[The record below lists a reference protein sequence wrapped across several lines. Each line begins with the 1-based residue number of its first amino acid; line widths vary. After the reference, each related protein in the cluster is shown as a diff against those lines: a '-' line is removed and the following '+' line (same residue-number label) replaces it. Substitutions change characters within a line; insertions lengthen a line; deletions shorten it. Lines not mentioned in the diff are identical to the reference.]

1 MVAAA
6 PAGLLERI
14 DDLKL
19 HIDELESELAQASR
33 VAEAAAKRSRR
44 LGERT
49 QQLQSYAIQHVYE
62 GDEGPAR
69 AALQQK
75 AAAAEA
81 LAKAND
87 RARLNCLLAA
97 KLEQV
102 GADGCGAFQRMFA
115 AVCFH
120 PPDRATWHWLQTVCK
135 TACCTC
141 ESRCFRSMQ
150 QQGRGT
156 LADAMYACHGH
167 SSEQAI

>member
-1 MVAAA
+1 MFVAA
-6 PAGLLERI
+6 PADMLDRI

-19 HIDELESELAQASR
+19 HIDELESELAEASR

-49 QQLQSYAIQHVYE
+49 QQLQSYAVQHVYE

-102 GADGCGAFQRMFA
+102 GVEGCGACEWVLVPAQCVTHLINA
-115 AVCFH
+115 SAVCES
-120 PPDRATWHWLQTVCK
+120 
-135 TACCTC
+135 ACCRLQYLILPHHSAAGLQHDTGAMAC
-141 ESRCFRSMQ
+141 QHSN
-150 QQGRGT
+150 T
-156 LADAMYACHGH
+156 LKHAT
-167 SSEQAI
+167 